1 MNRHQKEELIS
12 ALRGTFDSAR
22 GSFLVSY
29 RGLTVDEMQ
38 SLRSGLRQKG
48 GTLKVAKVRLF
59 KRAAEG
65 VEGAD
70 GLIPFM
76 QEQLGVVF
84 ATEEPPAVAK
94 FLHEYSKGH
103 EKLQLLAGS
112 IDTEIFGAAEVAR
125 VALLPS
131 REILLAMLMGTLNAP
146 MGNFVRVLSMLQLK
160 LLWTLKAIAE
170 KKQ

>member
-1 MNRHQKEELIS
+1 MNRQQKEELVSTLKEIFGS
-12 ALRGTFDSAR
+12 TG

-29 RGLTVDEMQ
+29 RGLSVDEMQ
-38 SLRSGLRQKG
+38 GLRSGLRDKG
-48 GTLKVAKVRLF
+48 GNLKVAKVRLL

-65 VEGAD
+65 VDGAE

-76 QEQLGVVF
+76 QDQIGVVF
-84 ATEEPPAVAK
+84 AGEEPPAVAK
-94 FLHEYSKGH
+94 FLHEYAKTH
-103 EKLQLLAGS
+103 DKLQLMAGC
-112 IDTEIFGAAEVAR
+112 IDTQVYGAAEVAR

-131 REILLAMLMGTLNAP
+131 REVLLAKLMGTLNAP
-146 MGNFVRVLSMLQLK
+146 MCNFVRVLQLLQLK

>member
-1 MNRHQKEELIS
+1 MNRQQKEDLVGV
-12 ALRGTFDSAR
+12 LRDTFGDTR

-38 SLRSGLRQKG
+38 GLRKGLRDKG
-48 GTLKVAKVRLF
+48 GSLKVAKMRLL

-65 VEGAD
+65 VEGAE
-70 GLIPFM
+70 GLVQFM
-76 QEQLGVVF
+76 QDQLGVVF
-84 ATEEPPAVAK
+84 ADEEPPAVAK
-94 FLHEYSKGH
+94 YLHEYAKKH
-103 EKLQLLAGS
+103 ENLQLVAGC
-112 IDTEIFGAAEVAR
+112 IGKEVYGAAEVAR

-131 REILLAMLMGTLNAP
+131 REVLLAKLMGTLNAP
-146 MGNFVRVLSMLQLK
+146 MGNFVRVLRLLQLR